1 MSKTEKQHIQ
11 VQIMEIAAE
20 ANFFY
25 SFKTKF

>member
-11 VQIMEIAAE
+11 VQIMEIAE